1 MSLATLFTACACA
14 TSSSVLFFAVLP
26 SKAKLESA
34 NPLPRAALLASGSAQ
49 PKVAASDPGAV
60 LRLIRDSSELRLL
73 MVAQLCMGV
82 QYSYVSGSLNADV
95 VAPSLGTA
103 WIGYTNAAM
112 QGVTAVASPIV
123 GRLSDVHGRLP
134 VYAALKSID
143 FASAVFVWH
152 YYSSGTSSIMPA
164 WMVFSLMVARGL
176 SIAGAVVLAA
186 AVAAQFEEHLTTTAF
201 AACWFCGITSNAL
214 LWLCGPS
221 LGIGAKSL
229 LVASLA
235 ATAVAALAL
244 VLKRKPPGV

>member
-103 WIGYTNAAM
+103 WIGYTNACM

-143 FASAVFVWH
+143 FASAVFVW
-152 YYSSGTSSIMPA
+152 YFARTASIMPA

-186 AVAAQFEEHLTTTAF
+186 AVAARFEEHLTTTAF

-235 ATAVAALAL
+235 VTAVVALAI
-244 VLKRKPPGV
+244 VLKRKPRDV